1 MMPKNLNV
9 GTTSFGKRNGEQ
21 MAKTMTSNEP
31 LAVHHTDSFLGRDA
45 GDRPAIT
52 GLTQWVAN
60 NFELLFPNDQPPY
73 DYRRVE
79 PMNRARWEEYSLEI
93 LERWLSKQSCRKIVR
108 KSIDFNNSVQFCV
121 SLIQKMPRQ

>member
-9 GTTSFGKRNGEQ
+9 GTTSIGKRNGDH
-21 MAKTMTSNEP
+21 MAKTMTSNES
-31 LAVHHTDSFLGRDA
+31 LTVHHTDYFLGRDEEDGRRA
-45 GDRPAIT
+45 SS

-60 NFELLFPNDQPPY
+60 NFELLFPNHQPPY

-79 PMNRARWEEYSLEI
+79 PMTRARWEEYSLEI

-108 KSIDFNNSVQFCV
+108 KTIDFNNSVQFLV
-121 SLIQKMPRQ
+121 FD